1 MSSKSRTRTTAS
13 VHGNCSLDLLNPDH
27 LAIVNE
33 LGDALKL
40 LGADSAL
47 QSAFNSIWEGD
58 FDLALEF
65 IRNWNDVERDRIA
78 AVMRAYARFKV
89 WIPGKEYRDSVDR
102 GCNQEVSLTVQ
113 TRDPSVE
120 S

>member
-1 MSSKSRTRTTAS
+1 
-13 VHGNCSLDLLNPDH
+13 LDLSNPDH

-47 QSAFNSIWEGD
+47 QSAFNSILEGD

-65 IRNWNDVERDRIA
+65 LRKWNDVERDRIA
-78 AVMRAYARFKV
+78 AVMRGYARLKV
-89 WIPGKEYRDSVDR
+89 WAPDREYRDSVDR
-102 GCNQEVSLTVQ
+102 GCSRQVSLVVQ
-113 TRDPSVE
+113 TPDQLVE

>member
-1 MSSKSRTRTTAS
+1 MSADSDS
-13 VHGNCSLDLLNPDH
+13 VVVVSDGSLDLSNPDH

-33 LGDALKL
+33 LSDALKL

-58 FDLALEF
+58 FDLSLEF
-65 IRNWNDVERDRIA
+65 LRKWNEVERDRIA
-78 AVMRAYARFKV
+78 AVMRGYARFKV
-89 WIPGKEYRDSVDR
+89 WAPGKEYRDSVDR
-102 GCNQEVSLTVQ
+102 GCNRQVSLTVQ
-113 TRDPSVE
+113 TPDQSVA